1 MPGEL
6 ERATI
11 AVVREV
17 YGGSLL
23 PTPDWLQR
31 PDRRDCGRRWRV
43 AGRIYSEL
51 TGLELPEAMP
61 APRVAHR

>member
-17 YGGSLL
+17 DGGSLL
-23 PTPDWLQR
+23 PTLDWLQR

-43 AGRIYSEL
+43 VGRIYSEL
-51 TGLELPEAMP
+51 TGLELP
-61 APRVAHR
+61 AP